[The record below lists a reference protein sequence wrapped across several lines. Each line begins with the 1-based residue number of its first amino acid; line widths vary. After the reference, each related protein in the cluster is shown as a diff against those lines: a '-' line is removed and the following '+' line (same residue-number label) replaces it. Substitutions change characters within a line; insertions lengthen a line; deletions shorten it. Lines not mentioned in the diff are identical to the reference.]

1 MIMKIFDPFLEI
13 ILSFS
18 VKYPE
23 HLKLGMRENLS
34 LNLILTVLHI
44 IA

>member
-1 MIMKIFDPFLEI
+1 MILKIFDPFQEI

-18 VKYPE
+18 VKYPQ
-23 HLKLGMRENLS
+23 HVKLGMRENLS